1 MNAKKKSKEKVIEV
15 EEPEEIVDIGD
26 DEEDVQEDVQEDVN
40 DEMILQDDEDDNFID
55 LDYGDDFD

>member
-1 MNAKKKSKEKVIEV
+1 MDV
-15 EEPEEIVDIGD
+15 GD
-26 DEEDVQEDVQEDVN
+26 DEEDVN

>member
-1 MNAKKKSKEKVIEV
+1 MNAKKKSKEKVIKV
-15 EEPEEIVDIGD
+15 EEPEEIVDVGD
-26 DEEDVQEDVQEDVN
+26 DVEDVN